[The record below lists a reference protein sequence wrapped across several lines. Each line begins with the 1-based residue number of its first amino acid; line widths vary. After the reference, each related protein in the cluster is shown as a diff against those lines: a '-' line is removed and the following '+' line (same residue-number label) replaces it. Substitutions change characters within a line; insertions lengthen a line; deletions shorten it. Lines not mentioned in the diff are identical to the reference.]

1 MVVFQALTWESR
13 DTDDEHMISIFGKTE
28 DGKSVCLTTAFTPY
42 FFVKLPENINTPKIR
57 RIYEIIDQ
65 QCKDSLVAY
74 TVVKSKDV
82 WGFQNNQEFPFMKIS
97 FKHLQARRL
106 VDSFLRK
113 PLDRT
118 PELFDIF
125 GVRNV
130 KVYESNLDP
139 VLRLMHRTG
148 IQSTGWLDTGDKCI
162 RSHLAN
168 VDMDLFS
175 NDWTTL
181 KPVAR
186 DDIAPFVVASVDIEC
201 YSKSRKFPDAN
212 NTDDVCFQIAISL
225 CKFGSDEP
233 YDKTCLC
240 YKKTDSNLEGCNIL
254 SYPTEKEM
262 LEAFQKYLHQK
273 DVDIITG
280 WNIFGFDMEYIY
292 KRAQIN
298 RCHYDF
304 FNLGKLKDTE
314 SELTIKKLSSSALGD
329 NLLKLLPMSGR
340 FIFDL
345 FHEIKKG
352 YKLDSYKLDNVSKL
366 YLGDQKIDMTP
377 KEMFF
382 RYEEEDPVK
391 LREVA
396 EYCIKDTLLPHRLM
410 KKLCTLL
417 NLVEMAKATWVPVPF
432 LVERGQQIKV
442 FSQLTKKAR
451 ELGFMVPT
459 IRYGAIPEEPYE
471 GATVLEAQKGAYY
484 TPITALDF
492 ESLYP
497 SIMMAHNL
505 CYSSYVMD
513 EKRYGNVPGITYETF
528 KIADR
533 TYKFAQDVPSLL
545 PAILLELKQ
554 FRKQAKKDMAAAT
567 GFMKEVYNGKQ
578 LAYKISMNSVYGF
591 TGAGKGI
598 LPCVPIASTTTS
610 KGRAMIEETKNYV
623 EKHFP
628 GSKVRY
634 GDSVTPDTPLLIRQ
648 NGEVKTTRIDSLV
661 DVYELRDD
669 GKEIAEIDAEVWTE
683 SGFTPIQQIVRH
695 KTTKNIHRV
704 LTHTGVVDVT
714 EDHSLLLKNKEMIK
728 PSEVC
733 LGTELLHGNSVE
745 AFGESDT
752 SVTPEEAKVMGFFF
766 GDGSCGHYD
775 GKYTWALNNSNMK
788 YLEEMKS
795 LCPFETRVY
804 DTIESSGVYKLNAVG
819 DVKSISTKYRSLFYN
834 QHKEKVVPPCILGAP
849 LSVVKS
855 FWEGYYMADGDKDVH
870 GYTRMDIKGKE
881 GSMGMYIIGRRLG
894 YNVSVNTRS
903 DKPDVFRQTWTTS
916 SQRKNPI
923 AIKKLELV
931 GETNGYVYD
940 LTTGSHH
947 FHVGPGELVVHNTD
961 SVMVEFDVGD
971 RKGEEAIAYSWEVGE
986 RAAEECS
993 ALFKKPNNL
1002 ELEKVYWPY
1011 FLYSKKR
1018 YAAKLWTKGKDDKM
1032 HMDYIDVKGLQ
1043 LVRRDNT
1050 PHVREV
1056 CKELLDVVLTSSD
1069 PGPPKELAK
1078 ERAIELLSGDVPNEK
1093 LVLSQSLADT
1103 YKVAGKNVSVTSSES
1118 VNINQS
1124 HVQVVTKMRQ
1134 RKPGSEPQSGDRVPY
1149 LLTKTENAKAKAYEK
1164 AEDPKYVEEHGVP
1177 VDYHYY
1183 FLNKF
1188 LNPVCDL
1195 LDPLYENV
1203 KEEIFG
1209 EIINQHK
1216 PPKPKREPALSTMKK
1231 DDLIAECKRRGLE
1244 ETGTLVVLR
1253 ARLKEARQGSVEDI
1267 FKNYELKQSKDE
1279 SSRED
1284 YADS

>member
-13 DTDDEHMISIFGKTE
+13 DTDDEHLISIFGKTE
-28 DGKSVCLTTAFTPY
+28 EGKSVCLTTAFTPY
-42 FFVKLPENINTPKIR
+42 FFIKLPEKIDAGKIR
-57 RIYEIIDQ
+57 RIYNILDEK
-65 QCKDSLVAY
+65 CKDSLVAY
-74 TVVKSKDV
+74 SVMKSKDV
-82 WGFQNNQEFPFMKIS
+82 WGFQNNEEFVFMKVN

-118 PELFDIF
+118 PELFNIF

-162 RSHLAN
+162 RSHLAR
-168 VDMDLFS
+168 VDMDLFC

-201 YSKSRKFPDAN
+201 NSSTGKFPDA
-212 NTDDVCFQIAISL
+212 DVTGDACFQIAISL

-240 YKKTDSNLEGCNIL
+240 YKKTDPNLEGSTIL
-254 SYPTEKEM
+254 SYPTEREM
-262 LEAFQKYLHQK
+262 LEAFQKYLHTK

-292 KRAQIN
+292 KRAQVN
-298 RCHYDF
+298 RCHYEF
-304 FNLGKLKDTE
+304 FNLGKLRDTE
-314 SELTIKKLSSSALGD
+314 SELVIKKLSSSALGD
-329 NLLKLLPMSGR
+329 NLLKLLPMPGR
-340 FIFDL
+340 FIFDM
-345 FHEIKKG
+345 FHEVKKG

-366 YLGDQKIDMTP
+366 YLGDQKIDMAP
-377 KEMFF
+377 KEMFA
-382 RYEEEDPVK
+382 RYREEDPVK

-417 NLVEMAKATWVPVPF
+417 NMVEMAKATWVPANF

-492 ESLYP
+492 EALYP

-513 EKRYGNVPGITYETF
+513 EKRYGSVPGITYETF
-528 KIADR
+528 NIGDR

-545 PAILLELKQ
+545 PAILAELKQ
-554 FRKQAKKDMAAAT
+554 FRKQAKRDMAAAT

-578 LAYKISMNSVYGF
+578 LAYKVSMNSVYGF

-610 KGRAMIEETKNYV
+610 KGRSMIEETKNYV
-623 EKHFP
+623 EKNFP
-628 GSKVRY
+628 GAKVRY
-634 GDSVTPDTPLLIRQ
+634 GD
-648 NGEVKTTRIDSLV
+648 
-661 DVYELRDD
+661 
-669 GKEIAEIDAEVWTE
+669 
-683 SGFTPIQQIVRH
+683 
-695 KTTKNIHRV
+695 
-704 LTHTGVVDVT
+704 
-714 EDHSLLLKNKEMIK
+714 
-728 PSEVC
+728 
-733 LGTELLHGNSVE
+733 
-745 AFGESDT
+745 
-752 SVTPEEAKVMGFFF
+752 
-766 GDGSCGHYD
+766 
-775 GKYTWALNNSNMK
+775 
-788 YLEEMKS
+788 
-795 LCPFETRVY
+795 
-804 DTIESSGVYKLNAVG
+804 
-819 DVKSISTKYRSLFYN
+819 
-834 QHKEKVVPPCILGAP
+834 
-849 LSVVKS
+849 
-855 FWEGYYMADGDKDVH
+855 
-870 GYTRMDIKGKE
+870 
-881 GSMGMYIIGRRLG
+881 
-894 YNVSVNTRS
+894 
-903 DKPDVFRQTWTTS
+903 
-916 SQRKNPI
+916 
-923 AIKKLELV
+923 
-931 GETNGYVYD
+931 
-940 LTTGSHH
+940 
-947 FHVGPGELVVHNTD
+947 TD

-1018 YAAKLWTKGKDDKM
+1018 YAAKLWTQGKDGKM
-1032 HMDYIDVKGLQ
+1032 HMDYIDIKGLQ
-1043 LVRRDNT
+1043 VVRRDNT

-1069 PGPPKELAK
+1069 PSPPKELAK
-1078 ERAIELLSGDVPNEK
+1078 ERAIELLSGDVPNDK
-1093 LVLSQSLADT
+1093 LVLSQSLSDT
-1103 YKVAGKNVSVTSSES
+1103 YKVGGKNVSISAYDDKAKRFLSED
-1118 VNINQS
+1118 INQS
-1124 HVQVVTKMRQ
+1124 HVQVFNKMRQ

-1149 LLTKTENAKAKAYEK
+1149 LLTKTQDPKAKAYEK

-1216 PPKPKREPALSTMKK
+1216 PPKPPKLPALSTMKK
-1231 DDLIAECKRRGLE
+1231 DDLIAECQRLGLE
-1244 ETGTLVVLR
+1244 ETGTLAILR
-1253 ARLKEARQGSVEDI
+1253 ARLKDARHGSVEDL
-1267 FKNYELKQSKDE
+1267 FKNYELTQSKDE
-1279 SSRED
+1279 SS
-1284 YADS
+1284 

>member
-1 MVVFQALTWESR
+1 MVVFQAITWESR
-13 DTDDEHMISIFGKTE
+13 DTDEEHLISIFGKTE

-42 FFVKLPENINTPKIR
+42 FFIKLPGNIDNAKVQ
-57 RIYEIIDQ
+57 RIYNILDEN
-65 QCKDSLVAY
+65 CRESLVAY
-74 TVVKSKDV
+74 SVMKSKDV
-82 WGFQNNQEFPFMKIS
+82 WGFQNNEEFVFMKLN

-106 VDSFLRK
+106 VDSFLRR

-118 PELFDIF
+118 PELFSIF
-125 GVRNV
+125 GVRNM

-162 RSHLAN
+162 RSHLAH
-168 VDMDLFS
+168 VDMDLFC

-186 DDIAPFVVASVDIEC
+186 DDMAPFVVASVDIEC
-201 YSKSRKFPDAN
+201 NSSTGKFPDA
-212 NTDDVCFQIAISL
+212 DIPGDACFQIAISL

-240 YKKTDSNLEGCNIL
+240 YKTTDPNLEGSTIQ
-254 SYPTEKEM
+254 SYETEREM
-262 LEAFQKYLHQK
+262 LEAFHKYIHTK

-292 KRAQIN
+292 KRAQITKCN
-298 RCHYDF
+298 YGF
-304 FNLGKLKDTE
+304 FNLGKLRDTE
-314 SELTIKKLSSSALGD
+314 SELVIKKLSSSALGD
-329 NLLKLLPMSGR
+329 NLLKLLPMPGR
-340 FIFDL
+340 FIFDM
-345 FHEIKKG
+345 FHEVKKG

-366 YLGDQKIDMTP
+366 YLGDQKIDMAP
-377 KEMFF
+377 KEMFA
-382 RYEEEDPVK
+382 RYREGDPVK

-417 NLVEMAKATWVPVPF
+417 NLVEMAKATWVPANF

-451 ELGFMVPT
+451 ELGFTVPT
-459 IRYGAIPEEPYE
+459 IRYGALPEEPYE

-492 ESLYP
+492 EALYP

-513 EKRYGNVPGITYETF
+513 EKKYGAVPGITYETF
-528 KIADR
+528 NIGDR

-545 PAILLELKQ
+545 PAILAELKQ
-554 FRKQAKKDMAAAT
+554 FRKQAKRDMANAT

-610 KGRAMIEETKNYV
+610 KGRSMIEETKNYV
-623 EKHFP
+623 EANFP
-628 GSKVRY
+628 GAKVRY
-634 GDSVTPDTPLLIRQ
+634 GD
-648 NGEVKTTRIDSLV
+648 
-661 DVYELRDD
+661 
-669 GKEIAEIDAEVWTE
+669 
-683 SGFTPIQQIVRH
+683 
-695 KTTKNIHRV
+695 
-704 LTHTGVVDVT
+704 
-714 EDHSLLLKNKEMIK
+714 
-728 PSEVC
+728 
-733 LGTELLHGNSVE
+733 
-745 AFGESDT
+745 
-752 SVTPEEAKVMGFFF
+752 
-766 GDGSCGHYD
+766 
-775 GKYTWALNNSNMK
+775 
-788 YLEEMKS
+788 
-795 LCPFETRVY
+795 
-804 DTIESSGVYKLNAVG
+804 
-819 DVKSISTKYRSLFYN
+819 
-834 QHKEKVVPPCILGAP
+834 
-849 LSVVKS
+849 
-855 FWEGYYMADGDKDVH
+855 
-870 GYTRMDIKGKE
+870 
-881 GSMGMYIIGRRLG
+881 
-894 YNVSVNTRS
+894 
-903 DKPDVFRQTWTTS
+903 
-916 SQRKNPI
+916 
-923 AIKKLELV
+923 
-931 GETNGYVYD
+931 
-940 LTTGSHH
+940 
-947 FHVGPGELVVHNTD
+947 TD

-1032 HMDYIDVKGLQ
+1032 HMDYIDIKGLQ
-1043 LVRRDNT
+1043 VVRRDNT

-1056 CKELLDVVLTSSD
+1056 CKELLDVILTSSD

-1078 ERAIELLSGDVPNEK
+1078 ERAIELLSGDVPNDK
-1093 LVLSQSLADT
+1093 LILSQGLSDT
-1103 YKVAGKNVSVTSSES
+1103 YKVGGKNVSVTSSES

-1124 HVQVVTKMRQ
+1124 HVQVVMKMRQ

-1149 LLTKTENAKAKAYEK
+1149 LLTKTQDSKAKAYEK

-1209 EIINQHK
+1209 EIINAHKPVK
-1216 PPKPKREPALSTMKK
+1216 PPKLPSLSGMKK
-1231 DDLIAECKRRGLE
+1231 DELIAECQRLGLE
-1244 ETGTLVVLR
+1244 DTGTLPILR
-1253 ARLKEARQGSVEDI
+1253 ARIKEAREGSVEDL
-1267 FKNYELKQSKDE
+1267 FKNYELTQSKDE
-1279 SSRED
+1279 SP
-1284 YADS
+1284 

>member
-1 MVVFQALTWESR
+1 MVVFQALTWEAR
-13 DTDDEHMISIFGKTE
+13 DGEDEHLISIFGKTE
-28 DGKSVCLTTAFTPY
+28 DGKSVCVTTSFIPY
-42 FFVKLPENINTPKIR
+42 FFIKLPSGIDSQKVQ
-57 RIYEIIDQ
+57 RIYDILGNK
-65 QCKDSLVAY
+65 CKDSILSY
-74 TVVKSKDV
+74 SLMKSKDV
-82 WGFQNNQEFPFMKIS
+82 WGFQNNEEFAFMKIT
-97 FKHLQARRL
+97 FKDLQARRL

-113 PLDRT
+113 PLNTT
-118 PELFDIF
+118 PELFELF

-148 IQSTGWLDTGDKCI
+148 IQSTGWLDSGEKCV

-168 VDMDLFS
+168 VDIDLFC

-186 DDIAPFVVASVDIEC
+186 DDIAPFVVASIDIEC
-201 YSKSRKFPDAN
+201 NSSTGKFPDAN
-212 NTDDVCFQIAISL
+212 IPGDACFQIAISL

-240 YKKTDSNLEGCNIL
+240 YKQTDPTLEGCDIR
-254 SYPTEKEM
+254 SYATEREM
-262 LEAFQKYLHQK
+262 LEAFQKYLHKK

-304 FNLGKLKDTE
+304 YNLGKLKDTD
-314 SELTIKKLSSSALGD
+314 SELVIKKLSSSALGD

-340 FIFDL
+340 FIFDM
-345 FHEIKKG
+345 FHEVKKG
-352 YKLDSYKLDNVSKL
+352 YKLDSYKLDSVSKL
-366 YLGDQKIDMTP
+366 YLGDQKIDMAP
-377 KEMFF
+377 KEMFA
-382 RYEEEDPVK
+382 RYKEGDPVK
-391 LREVA
+391 LKEVA

-459 IRYGAIPEEPYE
+459 IRYGTLPEEPYE

-492 ESLYP
+492 EALYP

-513 EKRYGNVPGITYETF
+513 EKKYGNVPGIEYEIF
-528 KIADR
+528 KIGDR

-554 FRKQAKKDMAAAT
+554 FRKQAKRDMAAAT

-610 KGRAMIEETKNYV
+610 KGRSMIEETKNYV
-623 EKHFP
+623 EKNFP
-628 GSKVRY
+628 GAKVRY
-634 GDSVTPDTPLLIRQ
+634 GD
-648 NGEVKTTRIDSLV
+648 
-661 DVYELRDD
+661 
-669 GKEIAEIDAEVWTE
+669 
-683 SGFTPIQQIVRH
+683 
-695 KTTKNIHRV
+695 
-704 LTHTGVVDVT
+704 
-714 EDHSLLLKNKEMIK
+714 
-728 PSEVC
+728 
-733 LGTELLHGNSVE
+733 
-745 AFGESDT
+745 
-752 SVTPEEAKVMGFFF
+752 
-766 GDGSCGHYD
+766 
-775 GKYTWALNNSNMK
+775 
-788 YLEEMKS
+788 
-795 LCPFETRVY
+795 
-804 DTIESSGVYKLNAVG
+804 
-819 DVKSISTKYRSLFYN
+819 
-834 QHKEKVVPPCILGAP
+834 
-849 LSVVKS
+849 
-855 FWEGYYMADGDKDVH
+855 
-870 GYTRMDIKGKE
+870 
-881 GSMGMYIIGRRLG
+881 
-894 YNVSVNTRS
+894 
-903 DKPDVFRQTWTTS
+903 
-916 SQRKNPI
+916 
-923 AIKKLELV
+923 
-931 GETNGYVYD
+931 
-940 LTTGSHH
+940 
-947 FHVGPGELVVHNTD
+947 TD
-961 SVMVEFDVGD
+961 SVMVEFDMGD
-971 RKGEEAIAYSWEVGE
+971 RKGEDAIAYSWEVGE

-1056 CKELLDVVLTSSD
+1056 SKELLDVILTSSD
-1069 PGPPKELAK
+1069 PGPPKELAM
-1078 ERAIELLSGDVPNEK
+1078 ERAIELLSGDVPNQK
-1093 LVLSQSLADT
+1093 LILSQSLSDS
-1103 YKVAGKNVSVTSSES
+1103 YKVGGKSVSITSPES

-1134 RKPGSEPQSGDRVPY
+1134 RRPGSEPQSGDRVPY
-1149 LLTKTENAKAKAYEK
+1149 LLTKTENSKAKAFEK
-1164 AEDPKYVEEHGVP
+1164 AEDPKYVEENGVP

-1183 FLNKF
+1183 FMNKF

-1216 PPKPKREPALSTMKK
+1216 PKKPTKLPSLSGMKK
-1231 DDLIAECKRRGLE
+1231 DELVSECKRLGLE
-1244 ETGTLVVLR
+1244 DAGTATILK
-1253 ARLKEARQGSVEDI
+1253 ARLKEARMKKEESIEDL
-1267 FKNYELKQSKDE
+1267 FKNYNPTDSKDE
-1279 SSRED
+1279 SI
-1284 YADS
+1284 